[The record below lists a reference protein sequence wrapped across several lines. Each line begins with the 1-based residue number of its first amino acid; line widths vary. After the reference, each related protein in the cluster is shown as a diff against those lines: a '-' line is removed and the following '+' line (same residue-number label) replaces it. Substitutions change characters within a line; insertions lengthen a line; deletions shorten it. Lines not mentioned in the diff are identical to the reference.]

1 VQIWEQ
7 LNTEEG
13 AKGLVRDY
21 AGRLYGLA
29 YRLCGNA
36 ATSED
41 LAMRTI
47 ERAVRSSGAFASE
60 RAFFACLCTILVN
73 LYRDDL
79 RLKAANALAFMEKL
93 PEAEDGHPDPAE
105 ALALK
110 ADAEAIRNAVGRLS
124 PLLRETVV
132 LRYYSDLSIAET
144 ANALGVPEGTVK
156 FRLSEARRKI
166 RAILTQRPDDKP
178 R

>member
-1 VQIWEQ
+1 MQIWEQ

-47 ERAVRSSGAFASE
+47 ERAVRSSGVFASE
-60 RAFFACLCTILVN
+60 KAFFAFLCTILVN
-73 LYRDDL
+73 LHRDDL

>member
-1 VQIWEQ
+1 MQLWEQ

-13 AKGLVRDY
+13 ARALVRDY

-47 ERAVRSSGAFASE
+47 ERAVRATGEFPSE
-60 RAFFACLCTILVN
+60 KAFFAFLCTILVN

-79 RLKAANALAFMEKL
+79 RLKAANALTFTENL
-93 PEAEDGHPDPAE
+93 PEVEDEGPGPAE
-105 ALALK
+105 AFARK
-110 ADAEAIRNAVGRLS
+110 SEAEAVRDAVDRLS
-124 PLLRETVV
+124 PILRETVV
-132 LRYYSDLSIAET
+132 LRYFSDLSVAET
-144 ANALGVPEGTVK
+144 AQALGVPEGTVK

-166 RAILTQRPDDKP
+166 REILTQRIGDLS

>member
-1 VQIWEQ
+1 MQIWEQ

-60 RAFFACLCTILVN
+60 KVFFAFLCTILVN
-73 LYRDDL
+73 LHRDDL